1 MDHVSF
7 GFAAA
12 HPAAKPNAPTE
23 HFCGKAPGFNLI
35 PTNEANSRSSRSS
48 LQTMPTENKRIAVIP
63 GDGIGREVIGE
74 ALRVLERVK
83 ITHAV
88 ALEMVH
94 FDWGADKFLK
104 EGISLPAGALEMLS
118 NEFDAILAGA
128 FGDPRVPSNQHA
140 EDILLG
146 MRRGLDLY
154 INLRPVRLLDSRLTP
169 LRDRRVED
177 IDFVVF
183 RENTEGAYC
192 GAGGF
197 LKKGTAD
204 EIATQEELNTRR
216 GVERIIV
223 AAFEYARANGRK
235 RVTMADKSNVQR
247 FGGDL
252 WQRVFKEVAADY
264 SEIEANHQYVD
275 AMAMFMVLDPA
286 QYDVIVSNNL
296 FGDILTDLGAAIQG
310 GLGLAASGNLHP
322 GRVSLFEPVHG
333 SAPALAGK
341 GIANPVGA
349 ILTSAMMLEYLGHK
363 EASAAI
369 EKAVGE
375 AISQNET
382 TRDLGGTLSTE
393 QAGNAIRDRI
403 TKG

>member
-1 MDHVSF
+1 MS
-7 GFAAA
+7 
-12 HPAAKPNAPTE
+12 PAKT
-23 HFCGKAPGFNLI
+23 
-35 PTNEANSRSSRSS
+35 
-48 LQTMPTENKRIAVIP
+48 RIAVIP
-63 GDGIGREVIGE
+63 GDGIGPEVIRE
-74 ALRVLERVK
+74 AVRVLERVRE
-83 ITHAV
+83 THGV
-88 ALEMVH
+88 DLELTT
-94 FDWGADKFLK
+94 FDWGAEKFLR
-104 EGISLPAGALEMLS
+104 EGVSLPAGALEMLS
-118 NEFDAILAGA
+118 DEFNAILAGA

-169 LRDRRVED
+169 LRNARVDD

-223 AAFEYARANGRK
+223 AAFEYARAQGRK

-252 WQRVFKEVAADY
+252 WQRVFKEVAAGY
-264 SEIEANHQYVD
+264 PELEANHQYVD

-296 FGDILTDLGAAIQG
+296 FGDILTDLAAAIQG
-310 GLGLAASGNLHP
+310 GLGLAASGNIHP

-333 SAPALAGK
+333 SAPAIAGQ

-349 ILTSAMMLEYLGHK
+349 ILTTAMMLEYLGNK
-363 EASAAI
+363 EASEAI

-375 AISQNET
+375 AISHDET
-382 TRDLGGTLSTE
+382 TRDLGGTLSCE
-393 QAGNAIRDRI
+393 QVGTAICQRLGDD
-403 TKG
+403 

>member
-1 MDHVSF
+1 M
-7 GFAAA
+7 
-12 HPAAKPNAPTE
+12 
-23 HFCGKAPGFNLI
+23 
-35 PTNEANSRSSRSS
+35 
-48 LQTMPTENKRIAVIP
+48 KRIAVIP
-63 GDGIGREVIGE
+63 GDGIGPEVIRE
-74 ALRVLERVK
+74 AVK
-83 ITHAV
+83 ILEQLRTTHDV
-88 ALEMVH
+88 QLDLVN
-94 FDWGADKFLK
+94 FDWGAERFLRD
-104 EGISLPAGALEMLS
+104 GVSLPENALQMLS
-118 NEFDAILAGA
+118 EEFQAILAGA

-154 INLRPVRLLDSRLTP
+154 INLRPVRLLDPRLTP
-169 LRDRRVED
+169 LKDRDPD
-177 IDFVVF
+177 AIDFVVF

-197 LKKGTAD
+197 LKKHSAD

-252 WQRVFKEVAADY
+252 WQRVFKEVATRY
-264 SEIEANHQYVD
+264 PTIQANHQYVD

-310 GLGLAASGNLHP
+310 GLGLAASGNIHP
-322 GRVSLFEPVHG
+322 GKVSLFEPVHG
-333 SAPALAGK
+333 SAPPLAGK
-341 GIANPVGA
+341 GVANPVGA
-349 ILTSAMMLEYLGHK
+349 ILTVSMMLEYLGFN
-363 EASAAI
+363 EAS
-369 EKAVGE
+369 KAVETAVRE
-375 AISQNET
+375 AIVADQT
-382 TRDLGGTLSTE
+382 TKDLGGTLSTE
-393 QAGNAIRDRI
+393 QAGEAIRGRLN
-403 TKG
+403 

>member
-1 MDHVSF
+1 MT
-7 GFAAA
+7 
-12 HPAAKPNAPTE
+12 K
-23 HFCGKAPGFNLI
+23 
-35 PTNEANSRSSRSS
+35 
-48 LQTMPTENKRIAVIP
+48 KRIAVVP
-63 GDGIGREVIGE
+63 GDGIGPEVTREAV
-74 ALRVLERVK
+74 AVLEHLET
-83 ITHAV
+83 THG
-88 ALEMVH
+88 LKFDLQH

-104 EGISLPAGALEMLS
+104 EGVTLPEGALEMLARD
-118 NEFDAILAGA
+118 FDAILSGA

-154 INLRPVRLLDSRLTP
+154 INLRPVRLLHPRLTP
-169 LRDRRVED
+169 LKDRASEE

-223 AAFEYARANGRK
+223 AAFEYARARGRK

-252 WQRVFKEVAADY
+252 WQRTFKEVAARY
-264 SEIEANHQYVD
+264 EGIEANHQYVD
-275 AMAMFMVLDPA
+275 AMTMFMLLNPA
-286 QYDVIVSNNL
+286 QYEVVVTSNL
-296 FGDILTDLGAAIQG
+296 FGDILTDLGAGLQG
-310 GLGLAASGNLHP
+310 GLGLAASGNIHP

-333 SAPALAGK
+333 SAPPLAGRNE
-341 GIANPVGA
+341 ANPAGA
-349 ILTSAMMLEYLGHK
+349 ILSTGLMLEYLGHQDAAAAVERAVK
-363 EASAAI
+363 ESIA
-369 EKAVGE
+369 E
-375 AISQNET
+375 NET
-382 TRDLGGTLSTE
+382 TRDLGGRLSTTE
-393 QAGNAIRDRI
+393 AGASIRRRI
-403 TKG
+403 RG

>member
-1 MDHVSF
+1 
-7 GFAAA
+7 
-12 HPAAKPNAPTE
+12 
-23 HFCGKAPGFNLI
+23 
-35 PTNEANSRSSRSS
+35 
-48 LQTMPTENKRIAVIP
+48 MPSENKRIAVIP
-63 GDGIGREVIGE
+63 GDGIGPEVIAQAIR
-74 ALRVLERVK
+74 ALDRLKE
-83 ITHAV
+83 THDV
-88 ALEMVH
+88 TFDLVH
-94 FDWGADKFLK
+94 FDWGADKFLN
-104 EGISLPAGALEMLS
+104 EGVSLPPGALEMLA
-118 NEFDAILAGA
+118 NEFSAILAGA

-154 INLRPVRLLDSRLTP
+154 INLRPVRLLHSRLSP
-169 LRDRRVED
+169 LRNARVED

-223 AAFEYARANGRK
+223 AAFEYARAQGRK

-252 WQRVFKEVAADY
+252 WQRVFKSVARDY

-275 AMAMFMVLDPA
+275 AMAMFMVLDPG

-296 FGDILTDLGAAIQG
+296 FGDILTDLGAGIQG
-310 GLGLAASGNLHP
+310 GLGLAASGNIFP

-333 SAPALAGK
+333 SAPALAGQGK
-341 GIANPVGA
+341 ANPIGA
-349 ILTSAMMLEYLGHK
+349 ILTTAMMLEYLGHK
-363 EASAAI
+363 EASEAI
-369 EKAVGE
+369 EKAVSE
-375 AISQNET
+375 TVSHDET
-382 TRDLGGTLSTE
+382 TRDLGGSLSTE
-393 QAGNAIRDRI
+393 EAGTAICNRI
-403 TKG
+403 T

>member
-1 MDHVSF
+1 MST
-7 GFAAA
+7 
-12 HPAAKPNAPTE
+12 AK
-23 HFCGKAPGFNLI
+23 G
-35 PTNEANSRSSRSS
+35 
-48 LQTMPTENKRIAVIP
+48 RIAVIP
-63 GDGIGREVIGE
+63 GDGIGPEVVREAV
-74 ALRVLERVK
+74 RVLERVRE
-83 ITHAV
+83 THGV
-88 ALEMVH
+88 ELEFTH
-94 FDWGADKFLK
+94 FDWSADKFLR
-104 EGISLPAGALEMLS
+104 EGISLPDSGLEMLAS
-118 NEFDAILAGA
+118 EFDAILAGA

-154 INLRPVRLLDSRLTP
+154 INLRPVRLLHPRLTP
-169 LRDRRVED
+169 LRDARVED

-223 AAFEYARANGRK
+223 AAFEYARVNGRK

-252 WQRVFKEVAADY
+252 WQRVFQDVAEDY
-264 SEIEANHQYVD
+264 SEIEAKHQYVD
-275 AMAMFMVLDPA
+275 AMAMFMVLDPS

-310 GLGLAASGNLHP
+310 GLGLAASGNIYP
-322 GRVSLFEPVHG
+322 GRTSLFEPVHG
-333 SAPALAGK
+333 SAPAIAGQ

-349 ILTSAMMLEYLGHK
+349 ILTSAMMLEYLGNK
-363 EASAAI
+363 TASQAI
-369 EKAVGE
+369 ERAVVE
-375 AISQNET
+375 AIADNET
-382 TRDLGGTLSTE
+382 THDLGGSLSTE
-393 QAGNAIRDRI
+393 HAGTAICQRLA
-403 TKG
+403 

>member
-1 MDHVSF
+1 MS
-7 GFAAA
+7 
-12 HPAAKPNAPTE
+12 PSKN
-23 HFCGKAPGFNLI
+23 
-35 PTNEANSRSSRSS
+35 
-48 LQTMPTENKRIAVIP
+48 RIAVIP
-63 GDGIGREVIGE
+63 GDGIGPEVIRE
-74 ALRVLERVK
+74 AVRVLELVREKHGVELGL
-83 ITHAV
+83 TN
-88 ALEMVH
+88 
-94 FDWGADKFLK
+94 FDWGAERFLN
-104 EGISLPAGALEMLS
+104 EGVSLPDGALEMLS

-154 INLRPVRLLDSRLTP
+154 INLRPVRLLDVRLTP
-169 LRDRRVED
+169 LRNVQIDDV
-177 IDFVVF
+177 DFVVF

-192 GAGGF
+192 GAGGI
-197 LKKGTAD
+197 LKKGTPD

-223 AAFEYARANGRK
+223 AAFEYARANERD

-275 AMAMFMVLDPA
+275 AMAMFMVLNPV
-286 QYDVIVSNNL
+286 QYSVIVANNL

-310 GLGLAASGNLHP
+310 GLGLAASGNIHP

-333 SAPALAGK
+333 SAPAIAGQ

-349 ILTSAMMLEYLGHK
+349 ILSSAMMLEYLGHK
-363 EASAAI
+363 AASQAI

-375 AISQNET
+375 AITNDET
-382 TRDLGGTLSTE
+382 TRDLGGNLSTE
-393 QAGNAIRDRI
+393 QAGTAICRRLSI
-403 TKG
+403 

>member
-1 MDHVSF
+1 M
-7 GFAAA
+7 
-12 HPAAKPNAPTE
+12 
-23 HFCGKAPGFNLI
+23 
-35 PTNEANSRSSRSS
+35 
-48 LQTMPTENKRIAVIP
+48 KRVAVIP
-63 GDGIGREVIGE
+63 GDGIGPEVIRE
-74 ALRVLERVK
+74 SVRVLECLRE
-83 ITHAV
+83 THQV
-88 ALEMVH
+88 DLELVH
-94 FDWGADKFLK
+94 FDWGAEKFLK
-104 EGISLPAGALEMLS
+104 EGVALPPGALTMLS
-118 NEFDAILAGA
+118 DEFAAILAGA

-140 EDILLG
+140 EEILLG

-169 LRDRRVED
+169 LRDRAIAD

-197 LKKGTAD
+197 LKKGTVD

-223 AAFEYARANGRK
+223 AAFEYARAQGRK

-252 WQRVFKEVAADY
+252 WQRVFKEVAAQY
-264 SEIEANHQYVD
+264 PEVEANHQFVD

-310 GLGLAASGNLHP
+310 GLGLAASGNIHP
-322 GRVSLFEPVHG
+322 GKVSLFEPVHG
-333 SAPALAGK
+333 SAPPLAGK
-341 GIANPVGA
+341 GIANPIGA
-349 ILTSAMMLEYLGHK
+349 ILTSAMMLDYFGYV
-363 EASAAI
+363 EASKAI
-369 EKAVGE
+369 EAAVRSSIAE
-375 AISQNET
+375 NET
-382 TRDLGGTLSTE
+382 TQDLGGDLSTE
-393 QAGNAIRDRI
+393 QAGEAICRRLV
-403 TKG
+403 

>member
-1 MDHVSF
+1 MS
-7 GFAAA
+7 
-12 HPAAKPNAPTE
+12 PKKN
-23 HFCGKAPGFNLI
+23 
-35 PTNEANSRSSRSS
+35 
-48 LQTMPTENKRIAVIP
+48 RIAVIP
-63 GDGIGREVIGE
+63 GDGIGPEVVREAVRI
-74 ALRVLERVK
+74 LERTRELHGV
-83 ITHAV
+83 
-88 ALEMVH
+88 EMEFTN
-94 FDWGADKFLK
+94 FDWGADKFLQ
-104 EGISLPAGALEMLS
+104 EGVSLPSGALEMLAS
-118 NEFDAILAGA
+118 EFDAILAGA

-154 INLRPVRLLDSRLTP
+154 INLRPVRLLHPRLSP
-169 LRDRRVED
+169 LRDAKVED

-216 GVERIIV
+216 GVERIII
-223 AAFEYARANGRK
+223 AAFEYARANARK

-264 SEIEANHQYVD
+264 SEIEAKHQYVD
-275 AMAMFMVLDPA
+275 AMAMFMVLDPS
-286 QYDVIVSNNL
+286 QFDVIVSNNL

-310 GLGLAASGNLHP
+310 GLGLAASGNIHP

-333 SAPALAGK
+333 SAPAIAGQ

-349 ILTSAMMLEYLGHK
+349 ILTSAMMLEYLGHTN
-363 EASAAI
+363 ASKAI
-369 EKAVGE
+369 EKAVVD
-375 AISQNET
+375 ALANDET
-382 TRDLGGTLSTE
+382 TRDLGGSLSTE
-393 QAGNAIRDRI
+393 QAGAAIAQRLTTRP
-403 TKG
+403 